1 MNYLL
6 DTHVLIWLVT
16 DQSRISHLVIKE
28 LDSRKNNVF
37 VSSVSFW
44 EVSLKFSSGKLELN
58 GFLPQDLP
66 GFIKS
71 VGFEFI
77 SLDPNDASSYN
88 KLSVSYHKDP
98 FDKMLIWQAIQQNL
112 VLVTK
117 DDRVKQY
124 SSAGLKTI
132 W

>member
-16 DQSRISHLVIKE
+16 DQAKISDLVIKE
-28 LDSRKNNVF
+28 IDSTKNNVF

-44 EVSLKFSSGKLELN
+44 EASLKFASGKLELN

-66 GFIKS
+66 NFIKS
-71 VGFEFI
+71 VGFELI
-77 SLDPNDASSYN
+77 ALSPIDASSYN
-88 KLSVSYHKDP
+88 KLTVSYHKDP
-98 FDKMLIWQAIQQNL
+98 FDRMLIWQAIQQNL
-112 VLVTK
+112 TLVTK
-117 DDRVKQY
+117 DDRIKQY
-124 SSAGLKTI
+124 SSEGLKTI

>member
-16 DQSRISHLVIKE
+16 DQTKISELVIKE
-28 LDSRKNNVF
+28 LDNTKNNIF

-44 EVSLKFSSGKLELN
+44 EVSLKFASGKLELN
-58 GFLPQDLP
+58 NFLPEDLP
-66 GFIKS
+66 NFIKS

-77 SLDPNDASSYN
+77 SLSPTEASSYN
-88 KLSVSYHKDP
+88 KLTFSYHKDP
-98 FDKMLIWQAIQQNL
+98 FDRMLIWQAIQQDL

-117 DDRVKQY
+117 DNRITQY